1 MSPRPIE
8 AAPRSPAVGGKRVS
22 PRLRHLLWTTLGIVT
37 VLVVM
42 AVGVFPTRQYLAQ
55 RRERAQ
61 TEQEL
66 RTLQT
71 ENAKLI
77 DDIDAL
83 SSTDAIERTA
93 REEHGYVKP
102 LEENYV
108 VVVPAGVV
116 TRVPSVWPF

>member
-1 MSPRPIE
+1 MSTRM
-8 AAPRSPAVGGKRVS
+8 RR
-22 PRLRHLLWTTLGIVT
+22 LLWGTLGIVT

-42 AVGVFPTRQYLAQ
+42 AVGVFPSRQYLAQ

-71 ENAKLI
+71 ENAKLLI
-77 DDIDAL
+77 DIDSL
-83 SSTDAIERTA
+83 SSSDAIERTA

-102 LEENYV
+102 LDENYV

-116 TRVPSVWPF
+116 ARVPSVWPF